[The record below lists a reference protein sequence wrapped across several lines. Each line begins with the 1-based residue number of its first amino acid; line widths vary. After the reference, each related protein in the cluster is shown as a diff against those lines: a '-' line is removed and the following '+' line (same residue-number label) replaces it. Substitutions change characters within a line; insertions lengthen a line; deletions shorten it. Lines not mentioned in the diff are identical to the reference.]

1 MGAIITRGKVLR
13 WKLFN
18 RLLISI
24 VVENSILTQ
33 IVANIFI
40 LLKNKIIIVN
50 IHVLVENVIKV
61 ILL

>member
-61 ILL
+61 IL